1 MKRLL
6 SFIALMTISATS
18 AFAQDKQ
25 HSLEITTGYPSI
37 LHIVLKRPDCQCRE
51 QLKPK
56 NARHMDDMCG
66 SIYLAPSL
74 SFIKNNNLQSAIGL
88 TGTA

>member
-37 LHIVLKRPDCQCRE
+37 LHIVFEHPGGYRTMEMRWNGQTYKVHYQPGINIGYSYQWRKR
-51 QLKPK
+51 
-56 NARHMDDMCG
+56 
-66 SIYLAPSL
+66 
-74 SFIKNNNLQSAIGL
+74 
-88 TGTA
+88 